1 MVSQVLKTD
10 AHWPPLEESMGQDR
24 FALTSD
30 GLSSSSLPAPQPMDG
45 LQNTAPPPFLT
56 KTYDMVDDPA
66 TDAVVSWSSGNNS
79 FVVWNPPEFAQELLP
94 KYFKHNNFSSFVRQ
108 LNTYGFRKVD
118 PDRWEF
124 ANEGFLRGRRD
135 LLRGIHRRKPATHS
149 QQPPQQQQQP
159 QSEQSSAGPCVE
171 VGKIGLEGEIERLKS
186 DKNVLMLELVRLRQQ
201 QQNTE
206 RELQSMGQR
215 LIATEN
221 RQQHMM
227 SFLAK
232 AMQNPSFLAQLMQ
245 QSESNKRLAATVRK
259 KRRLPKQDGG
269 EEDSLSNDA
278 QPEGQI
284 VAFQP
289 NSTVDPNGTRAMIMQ
304 FFNSTD
310 ASSPSLD
317 SGPLEAL
324 FRDLGSAPSGQDV
337 ALNRQSGVTLTEMN
351 ISGLADSLPVNPL
364 VRDVAKEPLDLPLP
378 SLRIPRLEGA
388 LSLENGNRYP
398 IEESKV
404 NGEMSGTDSMEINGD
419 AGRLPP
425 EMEEESSNIG
435 SPAVSAS
442 GTNDIFW
449 EQFLSGSP
457 AVTDHELDLGPTE
470 NESDGVDSIAGGAEI
485 VGHEHDVGQVKDWWH
500 SKSNVDQLADRMG
513 QLAPG

>member
-1 MVSQVLKTD
+1 MV
-10 AHWPPLEESMGQDR
+10 M
-24 FALTSD
+24 
-30 GLSSSSLPAPQPMDG
+30 
-45 LQNTAPPPFLT
+45 
-56 KTYDMVDDPA
+56 
-66 TDAVVSWSSGNNS
+66 
-79 FVVWNPPEFAQELLP
+79 
-94 KYFKHNNFSSFVRQ
+94 
-108 LNTYGFRKVD
+108 
-118 PDRWEF
+118 
-124 ANEGFLRGRRD
+124 
-135 LLRGIHRRKPATHS
+135 
-149 QQPPQQQQQP
+149 
-159 QSEQSSAGPCVE
+159 
-171 VGKIGLEGEIERLKS
+171 
-186 DKNVLMLELVRLRQQ
+186 
-201 QQNTE
+201 
-206 RELQSMGQR
+206 QSMGQR

-378 SLRIPRLEGA
+378 SLRIPRLEGTHFCEQLFEA
-388 LSLENGNRYP
+388 WNAIFLCCRKSEK
-398 IEESKV
+398 STKV
-404 NGEMSGTDSMEINGD
+404 CLQSYNVGLVILVKGSVDCYFY
-419 AGRLPP
+419 RLLF
-425 EMEEESSNIG
+425 N
-435 SPAVSAS
+435 
-442 GTNDIFW
+442 T
-449 EQFLSGSP
+449 
-457 AVTDHELDLGPTE
+457 LDL
-470 NESDGVDSIAGGAEI
+470 
-485 VGHEHDVGQVKDWWH
+485 
-500 SKSNVDQLADRMG
+500 
-513 QLAPG
+513 

>member
-1 MVSQVLKTD
+1 MVLDV
-10 AHWPPLEESMGQDR
+10 
-24 FALTSD
+24 
-30 GLSSSSLPAPQPMDG
+30 
-45 LQNTAPPPFLT
+45 
-56 KTYDMVDDPA
+56 
-66 TDAVVSWSSGNNS
+66 
-79 FVVWNPPEFAQELLP
+79 
-94 KYFKHNNFSSFVRQ
+94 
-108 LNTYGFRKVD
+108 
-118 PDRWEF
+118 
-124 ANEGFLRGRRD
+124 
-135 LLRGIHRRKPATHS
+135 GIISTTHS
-149 QQPPQQQQQP
+149 L
-159 QSEQSSAGPCVE
+159 CC
-171 VGKIGLEGEIERLKS
+171 
-186 DKNVLMLELVRLRQQ
+186 LMVM
-201 QQNTE
+201 
-206 RELQSMGQR
+206 QSMGQR

-378 SLRIPRLEGA
+378 SLRIPRLEGT
-388 LSLENGNRYP
+388 Y
-398 IEESKV
+398 IC
-404 NGEMSGTDSMEINGD
+404 
-419 AGRLPP
+419 
-425 EMEEESSNIG
+425 
-435 SPAVSAS
+435 
-442 GTNDIFW
+442 
-449 EQFLSGSP
+449 
-457 AVTDHELDLGPTE
+457 
-470 NESDGVDSIAGGAEI
+470 
-485 VGHEHDVGQVKDWWH
+485 
-500 SKSNVDQLADRMG
+500 G
-513 QLAPG
+513 QLFGAWNDCFVCCGKSEKSTKVCSQSYNVGLVIWVKGSVDCHF